1 VSVAL
6 PAIINGLAI
15 GGLYS
20 LFALS
25 IVVIFNTGGSINFAQ
40 GNMAMFVAY
49 LIYESMQHLH
59 YSVELALPL
68 GLVVGAGFGFMVYRL
83 IILPRRSPDHLNQ
96 LFRTLGLGLLLYA
109 LAEFFWGQGE
119 PYSFPSAL
127 GNGGFQLGSYR
138 VSWLQAGM
146 LGIALVLALCF
157 AAFLRG
163 SRWGLMLRMVASD
176 RDVAS
181 MIGVRASRIESI
193 SWCIVGAF
201 AAVTGILFAAFFSL
215 SGDMMDNFLIFGFT
229 AALVGGLTSLRGAI
243 AGGLLIG
250 VVDSVMSVYSK
261 PEWDSL
267 TLLGIMLVVMYFRP
281 SGLFG
286 QTVVNRV

>member
-1 VSVAL
+1 VSEAL
-6 PAIINGLAI
+6 PAIINGLAV

-25 IVVIFNTGGSINFAQ
+25 IVVIYNTGGSINFAQ
-40 GNMAMFVAY
+40 GNMAMFVAF
-49 LIYESMQHLH
+49 LIYEGMQHLH
-59 YSVELALPL
+59 YSVEAALPL
-68 GLVVGAGFGFMVYRL
+68 GLVVGAGFGFL
-83 IILPRRSPDHLNQ
+83 IHRVVILPRRSSDHLNQ

-127 GNGGFQLGSYR
+127 GNGGFQLGTYR

-157 AAFLRG
+157 ALFLRG
-163 SRWGLMLRMVASD
+163 TTWGLMLRMIASD

-181 MIGVRASRIESI
+181 MIGLRASRVESI

-229 AALVGGLTSLRGAI
+229 AALLGGLTSLRGAI
-243 AGGLLIG
+243 VGGLLIG
-250 VVDSVMSVYSK
+250 VVDSVMSVYAK

-267 TLLGIMLVVMYFRP
+267 TLLAIMLVVMFYRP

-286 QTVVNRV
+286 QAVVSRV